1 MTHTKTSQIHLNNT
15 AVERRFYRIS
25 TTHSNGC
32 FYSNF
37 R

>member
-1 MTHTKTSQIHLNNT
+1 MTHSKTSQTHLTNT
-15 AVERRFYRIS
+15 AFERLFYRIS